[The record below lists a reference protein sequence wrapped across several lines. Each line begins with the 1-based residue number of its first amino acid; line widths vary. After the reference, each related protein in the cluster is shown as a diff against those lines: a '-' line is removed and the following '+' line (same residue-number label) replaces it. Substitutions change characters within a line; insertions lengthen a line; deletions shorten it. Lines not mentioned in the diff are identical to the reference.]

1 MARGKK
7 PSPTGGKK
15 GCLCDNGTY
24 SVECCTG
31 ELKAQGIG
39 STTEH
44 TISNVNNTNSVRV
57 TSTQN

>member
-39 STTEH
+39 ATTDH
-44 TISNVNNTNSVRV
+44 TISNVSNTNSVRV
-57 TSTQN
+57 TSTQH